1 MGLITITPPAT
12 EPVTLA
18 EVKEYL
24 RLDGNEHDN
33 ILSALISSARMYCE
47 AFQNR
52 LFAPQTLEYT
62 QDKWTFPIYLPKPP
76 CISVSSFSYIDEND
90 DVFYF
95 NDYAVEMTPNYT
107 KIVQKRNMA
116 LPTIALREV
125 AGIRIRYTTGYETI
139 PSHIKLAILLF
150 IGHRF
155 ENPEVESVPAAVHH
169 LLWPDRVVP
178 V

>member
-24 RLDGNEHDN
+24 RIDGNEHDN
-33 ILSALISSARMYCE
+33 ILFALISSARMYCE

-52 LFAPQTLEYT
+52 LFATQTLDYT
-62 QDKWTFPIYLPKPP
+62 QDKWAFPIYLPKPP
-76 CISVSSFSYIDEND
+76 CNSVIYFAYIDEHD
-90 DVFYF
+90 DYFYF
-95 NDYAVEMTPNYT
+95 NDYVIEMTPNYT
-107 KIVQKRNMA
+107 KIVPKHNA
-116 LPTIALREV
+116 SIPTVRLREV
-125 AGIRIRYTTGYETI
+125 GGIRIRYITGYEFI